1 MCQLTDYIF
10 LIGKA
15 TKKLF
20 CWGCYITRT
29 SVPISSIRYNS
40 HEDSIQMFS
49 SHQSEN
55 VLTPKE
61 LRQGRL
67 ESFEEVG
74 LRKKISLVVLPLEA
88 ELNLPFQ
95 DPGVKL
101 VPGAQ
106 FVSWAAQELF
116 DPVWKELA
124 VPDDVLDSGYWLV
137 LYCLLV
143 VMVS

>member
-1 MCQLTDYIF
+1 
-10 LIGKA
+10 
-15 TKKLF
+15 
-20 CWGCYITRT
+20 
-29 SVPISSIRYNS
+29 
-40 HEDSIQMFS
+40 MFS

-67 ESFEEVG
+67 ASFEEVG

-106 FVSWAAQELF
+106 FVS
-116 DPVWKELA
+116 
-124 VPDDVLDSGYWLV
+124 
-137 LYCLLV
+137 
-143 VMVS
+143 

>member
-1 MCQLTDYIF
+1 
-10 LIGKA
+10 
-15 TKKLF
+15 
-20 CWGCYITRT
+20 
-29 SVPISSIRYNS
+29 
-40 HEDSIQMFS
+40 MFS

-61 LRQGRL
+61 LWQGRL

-106 FVSWAAQELF
+106 FVS
-116 DPVWKELA
+116 
-124 VPDDVLDSGYWLV
+124 
-137 LYCLLV
+137 
-143 VMVS
+143 